1 MLRAV
6 FGLSASA
13 PEAIG
18 ERKGVLRSFY
28 RLLRGPPLS
37 GPRLSQEQ
45 VRALFAEAVRAAQID
60 VTLGVLTMRRLDGRF
75 TWIAKTATKGSGLQV
90 AVDDATGTLGP
101 VERWGIR

>member
-1 MLRAV
+1 
-6 FGLSASA
+6 
-13 PEAIG
+13 
-18 ERKGVLRSFY
+18 VLGSFY
-28 RLLRGPPLS
+28 RLLRGPPLP
-37 GPRLSQEQ
+37 GPRLSQQQ
-45 VRALFAEAVRAAQID
+45 VRALVAQAVRAAQID